1 MSDTTVDQETEPLSV
16 HINADAR
23 QVWVMLREPSLIAQW
38 HGWEVEGLE
47 EEIDLI
53 YFSDAAESADHK
65 SLTLGGR
72 YTFTLEPVGDGTKV
86 TVARSDAAPGPDD
99 PPEEDVRE
107 GWQTF
112 LQQLRFALE
121 RHPNDRRQTTYFQ
134 DNSAPHGGAAHNLGL
149 DKLPAPGEDYETTL
163 STGESLAGK
172 VWFRS
177 AHQVGLTVHS
187 YAEHGDGLLIVAD
200 LPVTQTRPDGG
211 TQVFITSYGLG
222 AKTLA
227 ELRGRWDA
235 WRTKH
240 FPSSEPLVSGN
251 AAGPV
256 AEG

>member
-1 MSDTTVDQETEPLSV
+1 MSDTTGDTGTEPLGV

-38 HGWEVEGLE
+38 HGWETDGLE
-47 EEIDLI
+47 EEIELI

-65 SLTLGGR
+65 ALTLGGR
-72 YTFTLEPVGDGTKV
+72 YTFALEPAGDGTRL
-86 TVARSDAAPGPDD
+86 TVAASGAAPGPGD

-121 RHPNDRRQTTYFQ
+121 RHPNDRRQTTYFA
-134 DNSAPHGGAAHNLGL
+134 DNSAPHGGAIHNLGL
-149 DKLPAPGEDYETTL
+149 DKLPPPGEEYEAVL
-163 STGESLAGK
+163 STGEALAGR

-177 AHQVGLTVHS
+177 PHQVGLTVHS
-187 YAEHGDGLLIVAD
+187 YAGHGDGLLIVAD
-200 LPVTQTRPDGG
+200 LPATRERPDGG
-211 TQVFITSYGLG
+211 TQVFVTTYGLG
-222 AKTLA
+222 ARALA

-235 WRTKH
+235 WRTRH

-251 AAGPV
+251 EAGPV